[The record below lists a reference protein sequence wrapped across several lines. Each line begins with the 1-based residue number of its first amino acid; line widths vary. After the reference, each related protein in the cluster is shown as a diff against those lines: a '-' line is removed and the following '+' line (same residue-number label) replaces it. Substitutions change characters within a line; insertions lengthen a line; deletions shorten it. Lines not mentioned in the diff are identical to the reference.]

1 MSELGS
7 RLKEAREQKDLS
19 LDDLQQITKIQKRYL
34 VGIEEGNYNV
44 MPGKFYVRAFIKQY
58 AEAVG
63 LNPDELFEEY
73 KSEIP
78 GTYND
83 EIPEQISRVQSRR
96 QISATNSKIVDKVPI
111 IILALFLLG
120 GAMTIYWFVS
130 KKDVAEEP
138 ETQLESQETEYDESN
153 EPPPVQDQQ
162 KEDPKEEEQ
171 VAGET
176 ENTPSE
182 EEEEPVEDTPAQEIV
197 EVEKGSSTATFELKN
212 ADSFKVKVTAADAGQ
227 SWVTLQ
233 NRQNERFIYETI
245 ANGATKE
252 VDLTNQ
258 SEVILTVGRSSD
270 LQVEINGEPFTYPF
284 DTGQIVRQIITI
296 KHTPGTEE

>member
-1 MSELGS
+1 MTELGS
-7 RLKEAREQKDLS
+7 RLKEARERKDLS

-34 VGIEEGNYNV
+34 VGIEEGNYSV

-63 LNPDELFEEY
+63 LNPEEIFEEF

-96 QISATNSKIVDKVPI
+96 QISATGSKIVDKVPV
-111 IILALFLLG
+111 IILVLFLLG

-130 KKDVAEEP
+130 NKDVAEEP
-138 ETQLESQETEYDESN
+138 DTQLESQKTQYEESD
-153 EPPPVQDQQ
+153 EPPPAQDEQ
-162 KEDPKEEEQ
+162 KEEPNEEEQ

-176 ENTPSE
+176 DNAAG
-182 EEEEPVEDTPAQEIV
+182 EEEPVDETPTQELTEI
-197 EVEKGSSTATFELKN
+197 EKRTNTATFELKN
-212 ADSFKVKVTAADAGQ
+212 TDSFKVKLTAKAEGQAWVSVKNRQGENFVYKTMANGQ
-227 SWVTLQ
+227 S
-233 NRQNERFIYETI
+233 E
-245 ANGATKE
+245 E

-258 SEVILTVGRSSD
+258 SEINFNIGKSSD
-270 LQVEINGEPFTYPF
+270 LAIEINGEPFQYPF
-284 DTGQIVRQIITI
+284 NTGEVVQQIFTI
-296 KHTPGTEE
+296 KFTPGTGE

>member
-1 MSELGS
+1 MTELGS
-7 RLKEAREQKDLS
+7 RLKEAREQKGLS

-34 VGIEEGNYNV
+34 VGIEEGNYSV

-63 LNPDELFEEY
+63 LNPEGLFEEF

-83 EIPEQISRVQSRR
+83 DIPEQISRVQSRK
-96 QISATNSKIVDKVPI
+96 QISTTSSKVIDKVPI

-130 KKDVAEEP
+130 KKDVAQEP
-138 ETQLESQETEYDESN
+138 ETKLESQETEYDESN
-153 EPPPVQDQQ
+153 EPPPV
-162 KEDPKEEEQ
+162 KEEPKDEEQ

-176 ENTPSE
+176 DNTPA
-182 EEEEPVEDTPAQEIV
+182 EEEPVEETPAQELV
-197 EVEKGSSTATFELKN
+197 EIAKETSTATYELKN
-212 ADSFKVKVTAADAGQ
+212 TDTFKVKVTASEAGQ

-245 ANGATKE
+245 ANGTTKE

-270 LQVEINGEPFTYPF
+270 LTVEINGEPFTYPF
-284 DTGQIVRQIITI
+284 DTGQIVRQIITL
-296 KHTPGTEE
+296 KYTPGTEE

>member
-19 LDDLQQITKIQKRYL
+19 LDDLQQMTKIQKRYL

-63 LNPDELFEEY
+63 LNPEELFEQY

-96 QISATNSKIVDKVPI
+96 QISSTSSKIIDKVPM
-111 IILALFLLG
+111 IILALFILG

-138 ETQLESQETEYDESN
+138 STQLESQETEYDESN
-153 EPPPVQDQQ
+153 EPPPDQAEK
-162 KEDPKEEEQ
+162 KEEPTEEEQ

-176 ENTPSE
+176 DTDSA
-182 EEEEPVEDTPAQEIV
+182 EEEEPEEEATTQELV
-197 EVEKGSSTATFELKN
+197 EVGKGTSTATYELKN
-212 ADSFKVKVTAADAGQ
+212 TDSFKVKLTAKTGGKA
-227 SWVTLQ
+227 WVAVR
-233 NRQNERFIYETI
+233 NRQGEKFVYKEI
-245 ANGATKE
+245 ADGQTEE
-252 VDLTNQ
+252 VDLTGQTEINFN
-258 SEVILTVGRSSD
+258 IGRSSD
-270 LQVEINGEPFTYPF
+270 LAIEINGEPFQYPF
-284 DTGQIVRQIITI
+284 NTGEVVQQIITI
-296 KHTPGTEE
+296 KFTPGTQG

>member
-1 MSELGS
+1 MTELGS
-7 RLKEAREQKDLS
+7 RLKEARERKDLS

-34 VGIEEGNYNV
+34 VGIEEGNYSV

-63 LNPDELFEEY
+63 LNPEEIFEEF

-96 QISATNSKIVDKVPI
+96 QISTTGSKIVDKVPV
-111 IILALFLLG
+111 IILVLFLLG

-130 KKDVAEEP
+130 NKDVAEEP
-138 ETQLESQETEYDESN
+138 DTQLESQKTQYEESD
-153 EPPPVQDQQ
+153 EPPPAQDEQ
-162 KEDPKEEEQ
+162 KEEPNEEEQ

-176 ENTPSE
+176 DNAAG
-182 EEEEPVEDTPAQEIV
+182 EEEPVDETPTQELTEI
-197 EVEKGSSTATFELKN
+197 EKRTNTATFELKN
-212 ADSFKVKVTAADAGQ
+212 TDSFKVKLTAKAEGQAWVSVKNRQGENFVYKTMANGQ
-227 SWVTLQ
+227 S
-233 NRQNERFIYETI
+233 E
-245 ANGATKE
+245 E

-258 SEVILTVGRSSD
+258 SEINFNIGKSSD
-270 LQVEINGEPFTYPF
+270 LAIEINGEPFQYPF
-284 DTGQIVRQIITI
+284 NTGEVVQQIFTI
-296 KHTPGTEE
+296 KFTPGTGE

>member
-1 MSELGS
+1 MTELGS
-7 RLKEAREQKDLS
+7 RLKEAREQKGLS

-34 VGIEEGNYNV
+34 AGIEEGNYSV

-63 LNPDELFEEY
+63 LNPEGLFEEF

-83 EIPEQISRVQSRR
+83 DIPEQISRVQSRK
-96 QISATNSKIVDKVPI
+96 QISTTSSKVIDKVPI

-130 KKDVAEEP
+130 KKDVAQEP
-138 ETQLESQETEYDESN
+138 ETKLESQETEYDESN
-153 EPPPVQDQQ
+153 EPPPV
-162 KEDPKEEEQ
+162 KEEPKDEEQ

-176 ENTPSE
+176 DNTPA
-182 EEEEPVEDTPAQEIV
+182 EEEPVEETPAQELV
-197 EVEKGSSTATFELKN
+197 EIAKETSTATYELKN
-212 ADSFKVKVTAADAGQ
+212 TDTFKVKVTASEAGQ

-245 ANGATKE
+245 ANGTTKE

-270 LQVEINGEPFTYPF
+270 LTVEINGKPFTYPF
-284 DTGQIVRQIITI
+284 DTGQIVRQIITL
-296 KHTPGTEE
+296 KYTPGTEE

>member
-1 MSELGS
+1 MTELGT

-34 VGIEEGNYNV
+34 VGIEEGNYSV

-63 LNPDELFEEY
+63 LNPEELFEEF

-83 EIPEQISRVQSRR
+83 DIPEQISRVQSRK
-96 QISATNSKIVDKVPI
+96 QISSTSSKVIDKVPI

-138 ETQLESQETEYDESN
+138 ETKLESQETEYDESKD
-153 EPPPVQDQQ
+153 PPPVQDEQ
-162 KEDPKEEEQ
+162 KEKPNEEEQ

-176 ENTPSE
+176 DNAPA
-182 EEEEPVEDTPAQEIV
+182 EEEEPVEETPAQELV
-197 EVEKGSSTATFELKN
+197 EIEKETSTATYELKN
-212 ADSFKVKVTAADAGQ
+212 TDSFKVKLTANAGGKA
-227 SWVTLQ
+227 WVAVR
-233 NRQNERFIYETI
+233 NRQGEKFVWKNI
-245 ANGATKE
+245 ADGQIEE
-252 VDLTNQ
+252 VDLSNQ
-258 SEVILTVGRSSD
+258 SEVIFNIGKSSD
-270 LQVEINGEPFTYPF
+270 LAIEINGEPFQYPF
-284 DTGQIVRQIITI
+284 NTGEVVQQIFTI
-296 KHTPGTEE
+296 KYTPGTEE

>member
-1 MSELGS
+1 MTELGS

-34 VGIEEGNYNV
+34 VGIEEGNYSV

-63 LNPDELFEEY
+63 LNPEELFEEF

-96 QISATNSKIVDKVPI
+96 QISATSSKVIDKVPM
-111 IILALFLLG
+111 IILVLFLLG

-130 KKDVAEEP
+130 NKDVAKEP
-138 ETQLESQETEYDESN
+138 DTQVESQETEYDQSK
-153 EPPPVQDQQ
+153 EPPPVQAEQQ
-162 KEDPKEEEQ
+162 KGPKEEEQ

-176 ENTPSE
+176 DNAPAK
-182 EEEEPVEDTPAQEIV
+182 EEEPALAQELI
-197 EVEKGSSTATFELKN
+197 EIEKGTSTAVYELKN
-212 ADSFKVKVTAADAGQ
+212 TDSFKIKVTATDAGE

-233 NRQNERFIYETI
+233 NRQNEKFIFEGI
-245 ANGATKE
+245 AQGATKE

-258 SEVILTVGRSSD
+258 TEVILTVGRSSD
-270 LQVEINGEPFTYPF
+270 LKVEINGEPFTYPF
-284 DTGQIVRQIITI
+284 DTGQIVRQIITL
-296 KHTPGTEE
+296 KFTPGTGE

>member
-1 MSELGS
+1 MTELGS

-63 LNPDELFEEY
+63 LNPEELFEEY

-78 GTYND
+78 GTNND

-96 QISATNSKIVDKVPI
+96 QISTTNSKIVDKVPI

-162 KEDPKEEEQ
+162 KEEPKEGEQ

-176 ENTPSE
+176 DNTHS
-182 EEEEPVEDTPAQEIV
+182 EEEEPVEETPAQELI
-197 EVEKGSSTATFELKN
+197 EVDKGSSTATFELKN
-212 ADSFKVKVTAADAGQ
+212 TDSFKVKVTAADAGQ

-233 NRQNERFIYETI
+233 NRQNERFIYDTI

-258 SEVILTVGRSSD
+258 TEVILTVGRSSD

-296 KHTPGTEE
+296 KYTPGTEE

>member
-1 MSELGS
+1 MTELGS
-7 RLKEAREQKDLS
+7 RLKEAREQKSLS

-34 VGIEEGNYNV
+34 VGIEEGNYSV

-63 LNPDELFEEY
+63 LNPEQLFEEF

-83 EIPEQISRVQSRR
+83 DIPEQISRVQSRK
-96 QISATNSKIVDKVPI
+96 QISTTSSKIIDKVPI

-138 ETQLESQETEYDESN
+138 ETKLESQETEYDESKD
-153 EPPPVQDQQ
+153 PPPVQDE
-162 KEDPKEEEQ
+162 KNEKPNEEEQ

-176 ENTPSE
+176 DNAPAQE
-182 EEEEPVEDTPAQEIV
+182 ETPVEETPAQELV
-197 EVEKGSSTATFELKN
+197 EIEKRNSTATYELKN
-212 ADSFKVKVTAADAGQ
+212 TDSFKVKVTATEAGQ

-233 NRQNERFIYETI
+233 NPQNERFIYETI

-270 LQVEINGEPFTYPF
+270 LTVEINGEPFTYPF
-284 DTGQIVRQIITI
+284 DTGQIVRQIITL
-296 KHTPGTEE
+296 KYTPGTEE

>member
-1 MSELGS
+1 MTELGS

-34 VGIEEGNYNV
+34 VGIEEGNYSV

-63 LNPDELFEEY
+63 LNPEELFEDF

-96 QISATNSKIVDKVPI
+96 QISTTGSKIIDKVPM
-111 IILALFLLG
+111 IILVLFLLG

-130 KKDVAEEP
+130 NKDVVKGP
-138 ETQLESQETEYDESN
+138 DKQTESQETEYDQSN
-153 EPPPVQDQQ
+153 EPPPVQDEQ
-162 KEDPKEEEQ
+162 KEEPKEEEQ

-176 ENTPSE
+176 DNTPA
-182 EEEEPVEDTPAQEIV
+182 EEEEPVQETPTQEIV
-197 EVEKGSSTATFELKN
+197 EIEKLTSTATYELKN
-212 ADSFKVKVTAADAGQ
+212 SDSFKVKLTATDAGQ

-245 ANGATKE
+245 ANGAIKE

-258 SEVILTVGRSSD
+258 TEVILTVGRSSD

-296 KHTPGTEE
+296 KFTPGTQE